1 MTHQIND
8 PGYGSGPG
16 RGHARILRRDGTLNV
31 RRKGAPFRF
40 SDVYHVALNISWG
53 RYALWTV
60 AIYISVNLLFALI
73 YFLIGVEHIAGAT
86 GDTAWSRFADAA
98 YFSAQTLTTVG
109 YGVLAPASG
118 IISAIAA
125 LEAMFGL
132 LLFGVFTGLTF
143 GRFSRIKPRISFSD
157 EAIIAPYRKG
167 MNALMFRLAN
177 ERDGAIMNAK
187 VSVLLVVEFTEDDRL
202 KRRYFD
208 LSLEIKEIKSL
219 ALSWTVVHPI
229 TKDSPLLALRKED
242 LKAVNA
248 EVVVI
253 LEAFDDTVSQNFYA
267 RKSYTAHEMEVG
279 RKFVPMFH
287 DDHHGSVELDMDLLG
302 VHEEAELYEVPES
315 DPTGGE
321 VP

>member
-1 MTHQIND
+1 MTRQITD

-16 RGHARILRRDGTLNV
+16 RGHARILKRDGTLNV
-31 RRKGAPFRF
+31 RRKGARLHL
-40 SDVYHVALNISWG
+40 SDVYHVALNMGWG
-53 RYALWTV
+53 RYVATTV
-60 AIYISVNLLFALI
+60 MIYIGANLFFALL
-73 YFLIGVEHIAGAT
+73 YFLIGNDQIAGSAGET
-86 GDTAWSRFADAA
+86 IWQRFAEAVF
-98 YFSAQTLTTVG
+98 FSAQTLTTVG
-109 YGVLAPASG
+109 YGFLHPSSG
-118 IISAIAA
+118 IVSAIAA

-157 EAIIAPYRKG
+157 EAIIAPYRDG
-167 MNALMFRLAN
+167 QNALMFRLAN

-187 VSVLLVVEFTEDDRL
+187 VSVLLVVEFTEEDRL

-229 TKDSPLLALRKED
+229 TKDSPLLRLREKD
-242 LKAVNA
+242 LQEVNA
-248 EVVVI
+248 EVIVI
-253 LEAFDDTVSQNFYA
+253 MEAFDDTVSQNFYS
-267 RKSYTAHEMEVG
+267 RKSYTANEITLG

-287 DDHHGSVELDMDLLG
+287 DDHRGSVELDMDKLG
-302 VHEEAELYEVPES
+302 HHEEAELFDIPEP

-321 VP
+321 VQ